1 MHTQGFF
8 VDANHAGNVDT
19 RILYTGLLIN
29 VMNAP
34 IIWFSKEWNTVESS
48 MIDSESVAMQITRDL
63 TVAIRYKLSFFV
75 YRWMDHLMLYVITKG
90 WLTTQACL
98 DLLW

>member
-1 MHTQGFF
+1 MHTQRFF

-34 IIWFSKEWNTVESS
+34 IIWFSKEWNNVESS
-48 MIDSESVAMQITRDL
+48 MVDSGSVAMQITRDL
-63 TVAIRYKLSFFV
+63 TVAIRYKLRFFCV
-75 YRWMDHLMLYVITKG
+75 PLDGPSDVICDNQGVVNNTS
-90 WLTTQACL
+90 LP
-98 DLLW
+98 